1 MTAKRFYRTVALLAL
16 LLAFCTAAMAAGIL
30 AKSGMRG
37 ESVRKVQTM
46 LIDQGY
52 LQGKADGVCGRQTVA
67 AIRHFQKDRGLEVD
81 GVCGDKTYAALVKNS
96 KEKKPPSKEK
106 PPVTPKVSL
115 PPKTSSVSED
125 SEASTED
132 SPSGPHQGEA
142 VYVEATGYS
151 AFDPGNGPTTASG
164 TPVRHGVIAVDPS
177 FIPIGSRVFIPGY
190 GEAVAEDIGGAI
202 IGNRIDV
209 AFDTHEEALEFGRQ
223 ELEIYILETPG

>member
-1 MTAKRFYRTVALLAL
+1 MNAKRIGRTLAILAL
-16 LLAFCTAAMAAGIL
+16 LLAFGTAALAAGIL

-37 ESVRKVQTM
+37 ESVRKVQLM

-52 LQGKADGVCGRQTVA
+52 LKGNADGVCGRQTVA
-67 AIRHFQKDRGLEVD
+67 AIRHFQKDHKLVVD
-81 GVCGDKTYAALVKNS
+81 GICGDQTYAALCKNS
-96 KEKKPPSKEK
+96 KERKPPSKEA
-106 PPVTPKVSL
+106 PPASSKVSL
-115 PPKTSSVSED
+115 PPRTSSA
-125 SEASTED
+125 SEAAEASSEN
-132 SPSGPHQGEA
+132 SPPGPHEGEA
-142 VYVEATGYS
+142 VFVEATGYS

-177 FIPIGSRVFIPGY
+177 FIPIGSRVYIPGY

-223 ELEIYILETPG
+223 ELEIYILESAG